1 MQECHHQAQRQPQT
15 ACRRLSPWP
24 PPALPPCAGRGAG
37 VGLPRGAGRAG
48 AASAAPPSTWG
59 VQTAHRPS
67 PGNTGC
73 SLNKRGQRHITHAC
87 RHSAWYLNSL
97 STYKHFP
104 VLPLSHHSGSNSF
117 TKEGFL
123 LLSVVYRLSWYQCR
137 EGNMTT
143 QVMFL
148 SLGNISGFPNKS
160 SRNGFAIYSFK
171 AATIVIKH
179 FIL

>member
-1 MQECHHQAQRQPQT
+1 MASSST
-15 ACRRLSPWP
+15 APMRWP
-24 PPALPPCAGRGAG
+24 GSWRGAPPGCRKGGRSVSRTALDVGCTDSTQAFTWEHG
-37 VGLPRGAGRAG
+37 VLIK
-48 AASAAPPSTWG
+48 
-59 VQTAHRPS
+59 Q
-67 PGNTGC
+67 
-73 SLNKRGQRHITHAC
+73 KRTKALTHAC

-97 STYKHFP
+97 SMYKHFP
-104 VLPLSHHSGSNSF
+104 VLLLRHHSGSNSF

-160 SRNGFAIYSFK
+160 SRNAFAIYSFK
-171 AATIVIKH
+171 AATIVIQVKDMKESYQP
-179 FIL
+179 